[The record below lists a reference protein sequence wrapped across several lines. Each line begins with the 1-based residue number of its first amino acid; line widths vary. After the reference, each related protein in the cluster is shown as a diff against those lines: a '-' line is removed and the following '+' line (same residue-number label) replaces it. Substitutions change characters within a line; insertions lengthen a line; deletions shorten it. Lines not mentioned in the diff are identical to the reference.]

1 MAEQQKTLTKTSKAV
16 VGILTGS
23 PSDLEVVRKAKA
35 TLDALD
41 IPSELFVLSAHRTPE
56 LTTRYCKEA
65 EARGLEV
72 IIACAGM
79 AAHLAGV
86 LAAHC
91 TVPVLGVPAK
101 GGALNG
107 VDALYSTA
115 QMPAGVPVACFAIG
129 KAGATNAALFACQI
143 MMAKDTDLA
152 ERVTAHRAAMQDK
165 IRADDAEVQNR

>member
-1 MAEQQKTLTKTSKAV
+1 MANPR
-16 VGILTGS
+16 VGIVLGS
-23 PSDLEVVRKAKA
+23 KSDLPQMEGAE
-35 TLDALD
+35 ALLK
-41 IPSELFVLSAHRTPE
+41 ELSVPYELRIISAHRTPDE
-56 LTTRYCKEA
+56 SA
-65 EARGLEV
+65 EYAKTAKDRGLEV
-72 IIACAGM
+72 VIGMAGM

-91 TVPVLGVPAK
+91 KVPVLGVPAQ

-143 MMAKDTDLA
+143 MMANDADLA
-152 ERVTAHRAAMQDK
+152 ERVANHRAAMQDK